1 MKQLLYSCKTLFICL
16 VFLQSAFVMAQSYI
30 TVEGVVYDE
39 FNYPIP
45 YASVGIVAK
54 NIGTSSTE
62 DGGFKFIVTN
72 DELSD
77 TIEISSIGFQSLE
90 ITVQDFIALTDK
102 TFVLKEMITEL
113 GEVSI
118 ENPRDIVKKAVKK
131 LKENT
136 ISKKHKLGLLYRRW
150 SVEDSIC
157 RYFIEQYMDILDRG
171 PSSYLMDFD
180 VQHSRNSSDYRFIK
194 NEQDRHAIKYMEQNN
209 PLRNGPPMSTYSWK
223 KIDDTFYANED
234 VIVLKGSKPNGN
246 YIIFYIG
253 FNLTVLAAILAVIG
267 YSLNDTIVVSDRIR
281 ENYRKKR
288 KSDNVNV
295 INRSL
300 NQMLGR
306 TLITSLT
313 TLLVLFAL
321 LILGGDFIKNFA
333 IALICGVIIGTYS
346 SIYVLCNTL
355 IMLDLNFEDL
365 AIKKSESFD
374 DGMP

>member
-1 MKQLLYSCKTLFICL
+1 MQINFMQPRKI
-16 VFLQSAFVMAQSYI
+16 
-30 TVEGVVYDE
+30 
-39 FNYPIP
+39 
-45 YASVGIVAK
+45 ASVLSIALVVLSIFSLTFKGLNAGLDFTGGTLIEIKLSQSRNLEEIREVLSSKLDDDFQVSYFGSEQDVLIKIPGGSENNLSDEIVSSLKDSFQFDLRRKDFIGPQIGEELRDQGGLGILAAMLVMMVY
-54 NIGTSSTE
+54 IMFRFQ
-62 DGGFKFIVTN
+62 FKFA
-72 DELSD
+72 
-77 TIEISSIGFQSLE
+77 IG
-90 ITVQDFIALTDK
+90 ALLALIHD
-102 TFVLKEMITEL
+102 VL
-113 GEVSI
+113 
-118 ENPRDIVKKAVKK
+118 
-131 LKENT
+131 
-136 ISKKHKLGLLYRRW
+136 
-150 SVEDSIC
+150 
-157 RYFIEQYMDILDRG
+157 
-171 PSSYLMDFD
+171 
-180 VQHSRNSSDYRFIK
+180 
-194 NEQDRHAIKYMEQNN
+194 
-209 PLRNGPPMSTYSWK
+209 
-223 KIDDTFYANED
+223 
-234 VIVLKGSKPNGN
+234 IVLGFFS
-246 YIIFYIG
+246 IFYIG

-288 KSDNVNV
+288 KSDNVDV

-355 IMLDLNFEDL
+355 ILLDLNFEDL